1 MNSFKAAAV
10 LFLSTTVSAIAADL
24 PSLKSGSVNPPAP
37 IWAGFYA
44 GLNVGGIWGNAN
56 SVNVT
61 TMPISGSEASD
72 PTLDFTKTAL
82 GGAVNTG
89 AISTG
94 TLRGF
99 IGGGQLG
106 YNHLVTFWKSQFL
119 AGMELDLQGIAGDGG
134 NNPGYV
140 AYLPVIGLSYSSVSV
155 QNSTSYIGTVR
166 SRIGYLISPTIMIFG
181 TGGLAYGRVSTTFA
195 RWSFDYPTKDGAWGE
210 GLNSYAAVK
219 TGWTAGGG
227 GEWMFSPNWS
237 LKAEYLYYDL
247 GSLASNASTIRYN
260 IKDSFV
266 RITHVSTYAPRF
278 NGNILRAGVNYH
290 FNSSPA
296 PVLPGSNLP
305 SEPPIKWLSQK

>member
-1 MNSFKAAAV
+1 MKSLKIA
-10 LFLSTTVSAIAADL
+10 LILSVCTGFDVAAADL
-24 PSLKSGSVNPPAP
+24 ASLKSEVSSAP
-37 IWAGFYA
+37 VAHWTGFYA
-44 GLNVGGIWGNAN
+44 GLNTGGIWGNSN

-82 GGAVNTG
+82 GGAANTG
-89 AISTG
+89 AINTG

-106 YNHLVTFWKSQFL
+106 YNRSVGFGRNQYMV
-119 AGMELDLQGIAGDGG
+119 GMELDLQAIAGDGG

-140 AYLPVIGLSYSSVSV
+140 AYLPVIGLSYSSVTV
-155 QNSTSYIGTVR
+155 HNTTSYIGTAR
-166 SRIGYLISPTIMIFG
+166 SRVGYLILPNVVVFG

-195 RWSFDYPTKDGAWGE
+195 RWSLDYPTTYGAWGE

-219 TGWTAGGG
+219 AGWTAGGG

-260 IKDSFV
+260 LKDSFV

-278 NGNILRAGVNYH
+278 NGNIIRAGLNYH
-290 FNSSPA
+290 FNSS
-296 PVLPGSNLP
+296 S
-305 SEPPIKWLSQK
+305 PPQLENF